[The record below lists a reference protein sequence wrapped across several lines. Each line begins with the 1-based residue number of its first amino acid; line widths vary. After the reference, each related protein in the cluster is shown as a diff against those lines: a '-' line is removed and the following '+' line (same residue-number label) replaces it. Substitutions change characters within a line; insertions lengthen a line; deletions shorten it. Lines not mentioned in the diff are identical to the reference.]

1 MKHSK
6 AVSLFLSLGVATGLV
21 TPASAAPSQTSQMPE
36 VKADALHL
44 ESLGQTTRSSRQH
57 LLLAGSE
64 EGGEE
69 GGYGE
74 EGGESGRRRRRR
86 SRS

>member
-6 AVSLFLSLGVATGLV
+6 AVSLFLSLGVATSLV

-36 VKADALHL
+36 VKANALHL
-44 ESLGQTTRSSRQH
+44 ESLGQTSLSSRQH
-57 LLLAGSE
+57 ILLAGS
-64 EGGEE
+64 EE

-86 SRS
+86 SWS

>member
-6 AVSLFLSLGVATGLV
+6 AVSLFLSLGIATTLV
-21 TPASAAPSQTSQMPE
+21 TPASATSNQTSQMPE
-36 VKADALHL
+36 VKADALRL
-44 ESLGQTTRSSRQH
+44 ESLGQTTHSPRQH

-74 EGGESGRRRRRR
+74 RGESGKRRRRWWW
-86 SRS
+86 